1 MMYIIN
7 TVDDYQYVYI
17 NYMEYDILRNQMMK
31 PTPLRMKRHA
41 PNFSYNQYLLKEVSP
56 RFDLHVKFVQA
67 HKKLEGGTRS

>member
-31 PTPLRMKRHA
+31 PTPTQ
-41 PNFSYNQYLLKEVSP
+41 N
-56 RFDLHVKFVQA
+56 
-67 HKKLEGGTRS
+67 